1 MRTYLNDGWQFFENW
16 SDDIFGGDVGQNVRI
31 PHANVTTPFNNFD
44 ESVYQFVSGY
54 KRVLHLDDVDGRT
67 FLLTFDGVAHYAEV
81 YVNGKCVATHASG
94 YTAFTV
100 DVTDAVRQGDNQIVV
115 KVDSRETLNQPP
127 FGYVIDYLTYGGIY
141 RDVYLDER
149 KGVYVKDVFVKSVP
163 DSPVI
168 ADVILADFCGE
179 CQLLAKISDAAG
191 ETVFSCCYTANTD
204 KLTLSLPCNLKT
216 WDITDP
222 NLYTLTI
229 TAGNEEYA
237 VTFGAR
243 KAEFTK
249 DGFYLN
255 GKKIKIVGLNRHQS
269 YPYVGYA
276 MPESMQRLDAQI
288 LKNKLGVNAVRTSHY
303 PQSQY
308 FIDEC
313 DRLGLLVFTEIPGW
327 QHIGDDDWQKQ
338 AVQNVDEMVRQYRN
352 HPSIVLWGVRINES
366 QDNDALYAETNRVAR
381 ELDGTRQT
389 GGVRYI
395 RNSHLLE
402 DVYTYNDFNRDG
414 ASDRR
419 DICGKNAPYL
429 VTEYNGHMYPTKA
442 FDDAPHRLQH
452 VLRYANML
460 DGVFAAE
467 NTSGCF
473 GWCMFDYNTHKDFG
487 SGDRICY
494 HGVLDMFR
502 NPKWAAGVF
511 SSMSDGE
518 PYLEVC
524 FSADIGD
531 YPEGVV
537 GDRYILTNADEV
549 KVYRG
554 GQFVKTYTHADSP
567 YKNMPNPPILIDDLI
582 GDRLITEE
590 GFSRKNS
597 DKAIC
602 CFAAVRKYG
611 LNFLPLKYKLA
622 IAQVMASEKLSM
634 DRVIELY
641 GKYDGN
647 WGGKANDLTVEAY
660 KNGKPIASKTVGSF
674 YRYSLDV
681 TPSHTRLHENT
692 SYDVAAVSIIA
703 RDQNGSVCPYINKAV
718 TFRTEGVIE
727 LVGDNVVALQG
738 GMFGTYVKTTGRTG
752 KGTLYVDDVKVEF
765 EVV

>member
-276 MPESMQRLDAQI
+276 MP
-288 LKNKLGVNAVRTSHY
+288 
-303 PQSQY
+303 
-308 FIDEC
+308 
-313 DRLGLLVFTEIPGW
+313 
-327 QHIGDDDWQKQ
+327 
-338 AVQNVDEMVRQYRN
+338 
-352 HPSIVLWGVRINES
+352 
-366 QDNDALYAETNRVAR
+366 
-381 ELDGTRQT
+381 
-389 GGVRYI
+389 
-395 RNSHLLE
+395 
-402 DVYTYNDFNRDG
+402 
-414 ASDRR
+414 
-419 DICGKNAPYL
+419 
-429 VTEYNGHMYPTKA
+429 
-442 FDDAPHRLQH
+442 
-452 VLRYANML
+452 
-460 DGVFAAE
+460 
-467 NTSGCF
+467 
-473 GWCMFDYNTHKDFG
+473 
-487 SGDRICY
+487 
-494 HGVLDMFR
+494 
-502 NPKWAAGVF
+502 
-511 SSMSDGE
+511 
-518 PYLEVC
+518 
-524 FSADIGD
+524 
-531 YPEGVV
+531 
-537 GDRYILTNADEV
+537 
-549 KVYRG
+549 
-554 GQFVKTYTHADSP
+554 
-567 YKNMPNPPILIDDLI
+567 
-582 GDRLITEE
+582 
-590 GFSRKNS
+590 
-597 DKAIC
+597 
-602 CFAAVRKYG
+602 
-611 LNFLPLKYKLA
+611 
-622 IAQVMASEKLSM
+622 
-634 DRVIELY
+634 
-641 GKYDGN
+641 
-647 WGGKANDLTVEAY
+647 
-660 KNGKPIASKTVGSF
+660 
-674 YRYSLDV
+674 
-681 TPSHTRLHENT
+681 
-692 SYDVAAVSIIA
+692 
-703 RDQNGSVCPYINKAV
+703 
-718 TFRTEGVIE
+718 
-727 LVGDNVVALQG
+727 
-738 GMFGTYVKTTGRTG
+738 
-752 KGTLYVDDVKVEF
+752 
-765 EVV
+765 